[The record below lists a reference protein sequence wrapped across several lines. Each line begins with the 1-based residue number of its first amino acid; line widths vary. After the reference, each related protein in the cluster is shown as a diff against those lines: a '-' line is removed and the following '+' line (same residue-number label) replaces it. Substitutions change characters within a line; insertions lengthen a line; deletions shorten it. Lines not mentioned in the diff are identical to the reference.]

1 MSRETRLLILCL
13 QCLLVWWWWLCLF
26 IEGLAQ
32 VLQVF
37 LVPNLATR
45 IVCMTKKGG
54 VSLNRTT
61 LDWLE
66 VLLQKSM
73 AIYLVNRA
81 PW

>member
-1 MSRETRLLILCL
+1 
-13 QCLLVWWWWLCLF
+13 
-26 IEGLAQ
+26 
-32 VLQVF
+32 
-37 LVPNLATR
+37 
-45 IVCMTKKGG
+45 MTKKGG